1 MAHEP
6 DTALLKTVSGSL
18 ARRQILA
25 DFHQSKA
32 EKRIT
37 PERFSKV
44 KTGVVFSCHIAQ
56 LAKLV
61 SN

>member
-1 MAHEP
+1 MA
-6 DTALLKTVSGSL
+6 LFKTVSGSL

-25 DFHQSKA
+25 DFLQSKA
-32 EKRIT
+32 EKQIP
-37 PERFSKV
+37 PERLSKV
-44 KTGVVFSCHIAQ
+44 NTGVVFSCHIAR